1 MENIRSKLFAGVAVL
16 LFIGLCV
23 LGYLALF
30 VNSTHYYTRIDN
42 TAVKQLKPNEFEYNL
57 TAYDAHGKMTNFVFK
72 ANKKLRD
79 DAYLELDVMFIRG
92 VVNWREVQYDD
103 LPQDVRPRYQ
113 SPVGHHSPIY
123 RSSSSTRLL

>member
-1 MENIRSKLFAGVAVL
+1 MENLKSKLFAGVAIL

-103 LPQDVRPRYQ
+103 LPLDVRPRYQ
-113 SPVGHHSPIY
+113 P
-123 RSSSSTRLL
+123 